1 MNVPFLDLRSQY
13 QKIMPE
19 VEPVVLDILKNCCF
33 IGGKYVEEFE
43 AAMAE
48 YLRVKHVIGCSNG
61 TDALVLGLKACNIKP
76 GDEVIWS
83 C

>member
-33 IGGKYVEEFE
+33 IGGKYVDEF
-43 AAMAE
+43 
-48 YLRVKHVIGCSNG
+48 
-61 TDALVLGLKACNIKP
+61 DLKPLWQSICA
-76 GDEVIWS
+76 
-83 C
+83 